1 MVALQRE
8 FMALWFLWLVVVFH
22 PIPRVYANDEELG
35 SKLGHSVY
43 PDDHVIRVKFTS
55 SFLSDLENAELS
67 GKLMPQLGQLRN
79 LQYLH
84 HEGTGAHE
92 EVLHHQG
99 LRGPEGWVGSD
110 EIAGLLEALVD
121 EHWTW
126 DVKPLWDGRF
136 IVPFP
141 SVELGATP
149 RRRGHYACST
159 SLWTLDTGTVE
170 QRQGRRCIALDH
182 SEAAPHGLLE
192 PGHYSEATKA
202 RQGPGPGEWPEWSI
216 RRRPQGLHPDQEAEE
231 ATLHHPL

>member
-55 SFLSDLENAELS
+55 SFLSDLGNAELS

-84 HEGTGAHE
+84 HEGTGEHE

-99 LRGPEGWVGSD
+99 LKGPEGWVGSD
-110 EIAGLLEALVD
+110 EIAGVVEALVD
-121 EHWTW
+121 EQWTC

-141 SVELGATP
+141 SVELARHTEATGP
-149 RRRGHYACST
+149 LR
-159 SLWTLDTGTVE
+159 LFNFTLDPGHRNCGTAE
-170 QRQGRRCIALDH
+170 RQRCIALDH
-182 SEAAPHGLLE
+182 SEAAPYGLLE
-192 PGHYSEATKA
+192 PGHYGEATKA
-202 RQGPGPGEWPEWSI
+202 RQGPGPGEWPKWSI

-231 ATLHHPL
+231 ATLHYPL